1 MNNQKKKKSTTIAD
15 SSQFYINVRYQQNSS
30 WQGSIQRLDT
40 GESINFRSA
49 LELMALMEA
58 VIAQQSSDQHEGQ
71 RFRSW
76 KKTKEVKSAK
86 RKTDALSS

>member
-1 MNNQKKKKSTTIAD
+1 MNNQKKKRSTTIAD
-15 SSQFYINVRYQQNSS
+15 GSQFYINIRYQQNSS
-30 WQGSIQRLDT
+30 WQGSVQRLDT

-49 LELMALMEA
+49 LELVALMEA

-76 KKTKEVKSAK
+76 KNPKEVRNAN
-86 RKTDALSS
+86 